1 MVAVIFHEVAHGY
14 VALKLG
20 DTTARDMGRLTL
32 NPIPHIDPIGTIAIP
47 LILILIKS
55 PFLFGY
61 ARPVPVNFMRLR
73 NPKKGMILVA
83 AAGPATNLL
92 TAITAAILIRVI
104 LLLHPIADMSA
115 KVSFTESIIVTIVT
129 ILFYTLM
136 LSVVLGL
143 FNLTP
148 IPPLDGGRI
157 AVGLLPNEAAVKY
170 SKIEPFGI
178 FIVLGLLFLTPLS
191 KVFYIV
197 IVSIAYLLLGGEIFG
212 LLIGG

>member
-14 VALKLG
+14 AALKLG
-20 DTTARDMGRLTL
+20 DTTAKDMGRLTL
-32 NPIPHIDPIGTIAIP
+32 NPIPHIDPIGTVAIP
-47 LILILIKS
+47 LILILLKS

-61 ARPVPVNFMRLR
+61 ARPVPVNFMRLK
-73 NPKKGMILVA
+73 NPKKGMILVS
-83 AAGPATNLL
+83 AAGPATNFLV
-92 TAITAAILIRVI
+92 AIIAAVLIRVI
-104 LLLHPIADMSA
+104 LILHPISDISA
-115 KVSFTESIIVTIVT
+115 KVPFPESIIITIVT

-157 AVGLLPNEAAVKY
+157 AVGLLPNEAAIKY
-170 SKIEPFGI
+170 SRIEPFGI

-197 IVSIAYLLLGGEIFG
+197 IISIAYLLLGGETFG
-212 LLIGG
+212 LFIGG

>member
-14 VALKLG
+14 AALKLG

-47 LILILIKS
+47 LILILLKS

-61 ARPVPVNFMRLR
+61 ARPVPVNFMRLK
-73 NPKKGMILVA
+73 NPKKGMILVS
-83 AAGPATNLL
+83 AAGPATNFLV
-92 TAITAAILIRVI
+92 AIIAAVLIRVI
-104 LLLHPIADMSA
+104 LTVHPISDIGANTP
-115 KVSFTESIIVTIVT
+115 FPESIIITIIT

-157 AVGLLPNEAAVKY
+157 AVGLLPNEAAIKY
-170 SKIEPFGI
+170 SRIEPFGI
-178 FIVLGLLFLTPLS
+178 FIVLGLLFFTPLN

-197 IVSIAYLLLGGEIFG
+197 IISIAYLLLGGEIFG

>member
-14 VALKLG
+14 AALKMG

-32 NPIPHIDPIGTIAIP
+32 NPIPHIDPIGTVAIP
-47 LILILIKS
+47 LILILLKS

-73 NPKKGMILVA
+73 NPKKGMILVS
-83 AAGPATNLL
+83 AAGPATNFLV
-92 TAITAAILIRVI
+92 AIIAAVLIRVI
-104 LLLHPIADMSA
+104 LAVHPISDIGA
-115 KVSFTESIIVTIVT
+115 KVPFPESIIITIVT

-136 LSVVLGL
+136 LSIVLGL

-157 AVGLLPNEAAVKY
+157 AVGLLPNEAALKY
-170 SKIEPFGI
+170 SRIEPFGI
-178 FIVLGLLFLTPLS
+178 FIVLGLLFFTPLN

-197 IVSIAYLLLGGEIFG
+197 IISIAYLLLGGDIFG

>member
-14 VALKLG
+14 AALKLG
-20 DTTARDMGRLTL
+20 DTTAKDMGRLTL

-47 LILILIKS
+47 LVLILLKS

-61 ARPVPVNFMRLR
+61 ARPVPVNFMRLK
-73 NPKKGMILVA
+73 NPKKGMILVS
-83 AAGPATNLL
+83 AAGPATNFLV
-92 TAITAAILIRVI
+92 AIIAAVLIRVI
-104 LLLHPIADMSA
+104 LILHPISDISA
-115 KVSFTESIIVTIVT
+115 KVPFPESIIITIAT

-157 AVGLLPNEAAVKY
+157 AVGLLPNEAALKY
-170 SKIEPFGI
+170 SRIEPFGI

-197 IVSIAYLLLGGEIFG
+197 IISIAYLLLGGENFG
-212 LLIGG
+212 LFIGG

>member
-14 VALKLG
+14 AALKLG

-47 LILILIKS
+47 LILILFKS

-73 NPKKGMILVA
+73 NPKKGMILVS

-92 TAITAAILIRVI
+92 TAIIAAILIHVI
-104 LLLHPIADMSA
+104 LLLHPISNMSA
-115 KVSFTESIIVTIVT
+115 EVPFTESVIITIVT
-129 ILFYTLM
+129 ILFYTMM
-136 LSVVLGL
+136 LSIVLGL

-148 IPPLDGGRI
+148 VPPLDGGRI
-157 AVGLLPNEAAVKY
+157 AVGLLPNEAAIKY

-178 FIVLGLLFLTPLS
+178 FIVLALLFFTPLS
-191 KVFYIV
+191 KLFYIV
-197 IVSIAYLLLGGEIFG
+197 IISIAYLLLGGEIFG

>member
-14 VALKLG
+14 AALKLG

-47 LILILIKS
+47 LILILFKS

-73 NPKKGMILVA
+73 NPKKGMILVS

-92 TAITAAILIRVI
+92 VAIIAAVLIRVI
-104 LLLHPIADMSA
+104 LVINPISDISA
-115 KVSFTESIIVTIVT
+115 KVPFPDSIIITIVT

-136 LSVVLGL
+136 LSIVLGL

-148 IPPLDGGRI
+148 VPPLDGGRI
-157 AVGLLPNEAAVKY
+157 AVGLLPNEAAIKY

-178 FIVLGLLFLTPLS
+178 FIVLGLLFFTPLS
-191 KVFYIV
+191 KVFYIA
-197 IVSIAYLLLGGEIFG
+197 IISIAYLLLGGNIFG